1 MINGLEMKLKCI
13 LSFVKLVGTVK
24 NHGTNWFFRLQDE
37 TWGNLKLVL
46 LNRARTLSS
55 KTIYYIWTH
64 QIEDGFYLVKLRV
77 IREKQL
83 FNFHFKNPNLVN
95 NTLLRAGRT
104 QSKRKLQN
112 SAWYP
117 FYGWTL
123 FKEKSN
129 TLSSEYSPPVYWM
142 PCRVLE
148 FPWIS
153 EVPSNPQLMLD
164 LAWTYLRYYEKGYR
178 YQPGLN
184 GS

>member
-1 MINGLEMKLKCI
+1 MDL
-13 LSFVKLVGTVK
+13 
-24 NHGTNWFFRLQDE
+24 
-37 TWGNLKLVL
+37 
-46 LNRARTLSS
+46 
-55 KTIYYIWTH
+55 IWWS
-64 QIEDGFYLVKLRV
+64 LRV
-77 IREKQL
+77 IREKQI
-83 FNFHFKNPNLVN
+83 FNFHLKNPNLVN

-153 EVPSNPQLMLD
+153 EVSSNPQLT
-164 LAWTYLRYYEKGYR
+164 LASFTIRLLMKKIFNKTNLWCCKISCVKEKYLVHFHFHFHFW
-178 YQPGLN
+178 LWL
-184 GS
+184 